1 MASIRELKGRIG
13 SVSTS
18 EKITGAMKMI
28 SSAKMHKAMQALQRV
43 EPFRQQIQ
51 STIDNLLSVD
61 SQYTSPLTQVR
72 PIRQMGI
79 VLLGSDEGLCG
90 AFNMMLFK
98 RMLETINRVKEE
110 CDNEVS
116 FVVYPIGKKV
126 VAASKKLALPN
137 VRVAEL
143 PYMTAKSSGE
153 KIKQM
158 SDELTQAFLSE
169 ELDRVEIVFMEFLS
183 VGRQRLANRTM
194 LPVVTEASDKEVN
207 SNKPYLFE
215 PNVSTIFDTILPL
228 SVLASLQE
236 SISQN
241 RASEQAARVL
251 AMQSANDNAK
261 KLREELQL
269 EYNKLRQQSITNELL
284 DILGGKVDG

>member
-43 EPFRQQIQ
+43 EPFRHQIQ
-51 STIDNLLSVD
+51 STIDNLLAAD
-61 SQYTSPLTQVR
+61 SAYTSPLTQVR
-72 PIRQMGI
+72 DIERVGI
-79 VLLGSDEGLCG
+79 VILGSDEGLCG

-98 RMLETINRVKEE
+98 QMLETINRVKKEAGEE
-110 CDNEVS
+110 TT
-116 FVVYPIGKKV
+116 FTIYPIGKKV
-126 VAASKKLALPN
+126 VSATKKLAIPN
-137 VRVAEL
+137 VEVKEL

-153 KIKQM
+153 KVKQM
-158 SDELTQAFLSE
+158 CDELTQAFLGQ
-169 ELDRVEIVFMEFLS
+169 ELDHIEIVFMEFLS
-183 VGRQRLANRTM
+183 MGRQRLANRIL
-194 LPVVTEASDKEVN
+194 LPIIAEQSDNNGEC
-207 SNKPYLFE
+207 KPYLFE
-215 PNVSTIFDTILPL
+215 PDVATIFDTVLPL

-236 SISQN
+236 SICQN

>member
-28 SSAKMHKAMQALQRV
+28 SSAKMHKAMQTLHRI

-51 STIDNLLSVD
+51 ATIDNLLAAD
-61 SQYTSPLTQVR
+61 SHYTSRLTESRPLSH
-72 PIRQMGI
+72 MGI
-79 VLLGSDEGLCG
+79 VILGSDEGLCG

-98 RMLETINRVKEE
+98 RMLETINRAKEE
-110 CDNEVS
+110 HGEEVT
-116 FVVYPIGKKV
+116 FTIYPIGKKV
-126 VAASKKLALPN
+126 VAACKKLSLPG
-137 VRVAEL
+137 VTVAGI
-143 PYMTAKSSGE
+143 PYMNAKSSGE
-153 KIKQM
+153 KIKQLC
-158 SDELTQAFLSE
+158 DELTGAFLNE
-169 ELDRVEIVFMEFLS
+169 ELDLVEIVFMEFLS
-183 VGRQRLANRTM
+183 MGRQRLANRTM
-194 LPVVTEASDKEVN
+194 LPVIAETSENASDC
-207 SNKPYLFE
+207 KPYLFE
-215 PNVSTIFDTILPL
+215 PDVATIFDEVLPL

-236 SISQN
+236 SICQN

>member
-51 STIDNLLSVD
+51 STIDHLLAAD
-61 SQYTSPLTQVR
+61 SEYTSPLTETR
-72 PIRQMGI
+72 PIRRMGI
-79 VLLGSDEGLCG
+79 ILLGSDEGLCG
-90 AFNMMLFK
+90 AFNTILFK

-110 CDNEVS
+110 NEDETS

-126 VAASKKLALPN
+126 VAAAQKMAIPN
-137 VRVAEL
+137 VEVVKL
-143 PYMTAKSSGE
+143 PYMTAKSNGE

-158 SDELTQAFLSE
+158 ANELTNAFLAG
-169 ELDRVEIVFMEFLS
+169 ELDSVEIVFMHFIS
-183 VGRQRLANRTM
+183 MGRQRVANRTM
-194 LPVVTEASDKEVN
+194 LPVIAESSGNNNEC
-207 SNKPYLFE
+207 KPYLFE
-215 PNVSTIFDTILPL
+215 PNVATIFDTVLPL
-228 SVLASLQE
+228 SVIASLQE
-236 SISQN
+236 SISEN

>member
-43 EPFRQQIQ
+43 EPFRRQIQ
-51 STIDNLLSVD
+51 STIDNLLAAD
-61 SQYTSPLTQVR
+61 SQYTSPLTQQR
-72 PIRQMGI
+72 PIRNVGI
-79 VLLGSDEGLCG
+79 ILLGSDEGLCG
-90 AFNMMLFK
+90 AFNTMLFK
-98 RMLETINRVKEE
+98 RMLETIRRFKEE
-110 CDNEVS
+110 IGEETTFCI
-116 FVVYPIGKKV
+116 YPIGKKLI
-126 VAASKKLALPN
+126 AAAKKLMLPN
-137 VRVAEL
+137 VKVAEL
-143 PYMTAKSSGE
+143 KYMTAKSNSD

-158 SDELTQAFLSE
+158 CDEITSQYLAE
-169 ELDRVEIVFMEFLS
+169 ELDRVEIVFMEFHS
-183 VGRQRLANRTM
+183 VGRQSLATRTM
-194 LPVVTEASDKEVN
+194 LPVIAEASDNVVEG
-207 SNKPYLFE
+207 KPYLFE
-215 PNVSTIFDTILPL
+215 PDVATIFDEVLPL
-228 SVLASLQE
+228 SVLATLQE
-236 SISQN
+236 SICEN

-284 DILGGKVDG
+284 DILGGKVD

>member
-43 EPFRQQIQ
+43 EPFRKQIQ
-51 STIDNLLSVD
+51 STIDNLLSAD
-61 SQYTSPLTQVR
+61 SQYTSPLTQQRHIHNV
-72 PIRQMGI
+72 GI
-79 VLLGSDEGLCG
+79 ILMGSDEGLCG

-98 RMLETINRVKEE
+98 KMLETIRNIREE
-110 CDNEVS
+110 VGEDTS
-116 FVVYPIGKKV
+116 FVLYPIGKKV
-126 VAASKKLALPN
+126 QAAAKKLSLPG
-137 VRVAEL
+137 VTVTLL
-143 PYMTAKSSGE
+143 PYMTAKSDNTLVKRMCNEISQDYLNGG
-153 KIKQM
+153 
-158 SDELTQAFLSE
+158 
-169 ELDRVEIVFMEFLS
+169 LDCVHIVFMEFLS
-183 VGRQRLANRTM
+183 IGKQRLATRTM
-194 LPVVTEASDKEVN
+194 LPVIAEKSDNVQEG
-207 SNKPYLFE
+207 KPYLFE
-215 PNVSTIFDTILPL
+215 PDVATIFDEVLPL
-228 SVLASLQE
+228 SVLATLQE
-236 SISQN
+236 SICEN

>member
-51 STIDNLLSVD
+51 STIDNLLAAD
-61 SQYTSPLTQVR
+61 SEYSSPLTQER
-72 PIRQMGI
+72 PIKRMGI

-98 RMLETINRVKEE
+98 RMLETINRTKNRYDE
-110 CDNEVS
+110 DTS
-116 FVVYPIGKKV
+116 FVIYPIGKKV
-126 VAASKKLALPN
+126 VAAAKKLALDK
-137 VRVAEL
+137 VTVAEL
-143 PYMTAKSSGE
+143 PYMTAKSGGE

-158 SDELTQAFLSE
+158 CDELTQAYLNE
-169 ELDRVEIVFMEFLS
+169 DLDCVEIVFMEFLS

-194 LPVVTEASDKEVN
+194 LPVIAETSGKE
-207 SNKPYLFE
+207 SECKPYLFE
-215 PNVSTIFDTILPL
+215 PDVTTIFDTVLPL

-236 SISQN
+236 SICQN

>member
-51 STIDNLLSVD
+51 STIDNLLSAD
-61 SQYTSPLTQVR
+61 SKYTSPLTQQR
-72 PIRQMGI
+72 PIHNVGI
-79 VLLGSDEGLCG
+79 ILLGSDEGLCG
-90 AFNMMLFK
+90 AFNMLLFK
-98 RMLETINRVKEE
+98 RMLETIQRERE
-110 CDNEVS
+110 DNGEDTA
-116 FVVYPIGKKV
+116 FVLYPVGKKV
-126 VAASKKLALPN
+126 QAASRKLSLSG
-137 VRVAEL
+137 VTVVEL
-143 PYMTAKSSGE
+143 PYMTAKSDGD

-158 SDELTQAFLSE
+158 CDEITRQYLGGE
-169 ELDRVEIVFMEFLS
+169 IDKVGIVFMEFLS
-183 VGRQRLANRTM
+183 IGRQSLATRTM
-194 LPVVTEASDKEVN
+194 LPVIAETNENTTEG
-207 SNKPYLFE
+207 KPYLFE
-215 PNVSTIFDTILPL
+215 PDVATIFDEVLPL
-228 SVLASLQE
+228 SVLATLQE
-236 SISQN
+236 SICQN

>member
-43 EPFRQQIQ
+43 EPFRHQIQ
-51 STIDNLLSVD
+51 STIDNLLAAD

-72 PIRQMGI
+72 PIKSVGI

-98 RMLETINRVKEE
+98 QMLETINRIREE
-110 CDNEVS
+110 ENEEVT
-116 FVVYPIGKKV
+116 FTLYPIGKKV
-126 VAASKKLALPN
+126 VAASRKLALPS
-137 VRVAEL
+137 VKVAEID
-143 PYMTAKSSGE
+143 YMNAKSSGE
-153 KIKQM
+153 KIKQLC
-158 SDELTQAFLSE
+158 DELTQSFLGE
-169 ELDRVEIVFMEFLS
+169 TLDRIEIVFMEFLS
-183 VGRQRLANRTM
+183 VGRQRLANRIM
-194 LPVVTEASDKEVN
+194 LPIVTETPDNIGEC
-207 SNKPYLFE
+207 KPYLFE
-215 PNVSTIFDTILPL
+215 PDVTTIFDEVLPL

-236 SISQN
+236 SICQN

-284 DILGGKVDG
+284 DILGGKVEG

>member
-28 SSAKMHKAMQALQRV
+28 SSAKMHKAMQALQRI

-51 STIDNLLSVD
+51 STIDNLLSAD
-61 SQYTSPLTQVR
+61 SKYTSPLTQQR
-72 PIRQMGI
+72 PIHNVGI
-79 VLLGSDEGLCG
+79 ILLGSDEGLCG
-90 AFNMMLFK
+90 AFNMLLFK
-98 RMLETINRVKEE
+98 RMLETIHRVRENNGE
-110 CDNEVS
+110 DTAITL
-116 FVVYPIGKKV
+116 YPVGKKV
-126 VAASKKLALPN
+126 QAAARKLSLPG
-137 VRVAEL
+137 VTVTEL
-143 PYMTAKSSGE
+143 PYMTAKSDGD
-153 KIKQM
+153 KIKRM
-158 SDELTQAFLSE
+158 CNEITTQYLNGE
-169 ELDRVEIVFMEFLS
+169 IDIVEIVFMEFLS
-183 VGRQRLANRTM
+183 VGRQCLATRTM
-194 LPVVTEASDKEVN
+194 LPVIAETTENTTEG
-207 SNKPYLFE
+207 KPYLFE
-215 PNVSTIFDTILPL
+215 PDVATIFDEVLPL
-228 SVLASLQE
+228 SVLATLQE
-236 SISQN
+236 SICQN

>member
-51 STIDNLLSVD
+51 STIDNLLAAD
-61 SQYTSPLTQVR
+61 SEYTSSLTQVR
-72 PIRQMGI
+72 PVKQMGI

-110 CDNEVS
+110 SNEEVS
-116 FVVYPIGKKV
+116 FVIYPIGKKV

-137 VRVAEL
+137 VRVSVL

-158 SDELTQAFLSE
+158 CDELSQAFLSE
-169 ELDRVEIVFMEFLS
+169 ELDHIEIVFMEFLS
-183 VGRQRLANRTM
+183 MGRQRLANRTM
-194 LPVVTEASDKEVN
+194 LPIVAEASDKQAEC
-207 SNKPYLFE
+207 KPYLFE
-215 PNVSTIFDTILPL
+215 PDVSTIFDTVLPL

>member
-28 SSAKMHKAMQALQRV
+28 SSAKMHKAKQALQRV
-43 EPFRQQIQ
+43 EPFRHQIQ
-51 STIDNLLSVD
+51 STIDNLLAAD
-61 SQYTSPLTQVR
+61 SQYTSPLTQER
-72 PIRQMGI
+72 PVKQMGI

-98 RMLETINRVKEE
+98 QMLETINRVKEE
-110 CDNEVS
+110 SNDEVS
-116 FVVYPIGKKV
+116 FVIYPIGKKV
-126 VAASKKLALPN
+126 VSAAKKLALPH
-137 VRVAEL
+137 VRVVEL
-143 PYMTAKSSGE
+143 PYMTAKSNGE

-158 SDELTQAFLSE
+158 SDELMQAFLGE
-169 ELDRVEIVFMEFLS
+169 ELDRIEIVFMEFLS
-183 VGRQRLANRTM
+183 MGRQRLANRTM
-194 LPVVTEASDKEVN
+194 LPVIAETSDNEAAC
-207 SNKPYLFE
+207 KPYLFE
-215 PNVSTIFDTILPL
+215 PNVATIFDTVLPL